1 MHKSKVIVILLMLV
15 TALAVIGSVSASAK
29 CSCCKKQ
36 ATAVKKQ
43 KMTNADKLAL
53 IDKYQEQYFAIV
65 KRNDILLNF
74 EDSSVLKKD
83 RKELKK
89 LFTEVK
95 KQITNKQYLKK
106 YNEIEKH
113 YAVCDEITTTGIN
126 DFSQKNYDEVEGLLN
141 AVYKDVQSK
150 ISQDDFKKLVLS
162 EKKWIKDVQNY
173 KKVYD
178 SMDFGTIGTSIYL
191 DYQTDMSKFRA
202 LLLMLYL

>member
-15 TALAVIGSVSASAK
+15 TALAVIGSVSTSAK
-29 CSCCKKQ
+29 CLCCKKQ
-36 ATAVKKQ
+36 VGAAKKQ
-43 KMTNADKLAL
+43 NMTNADKLAL

-74 EDSSVLKKD
+74 EDNSILKKD

-89 LFTEVK
+89 LFAEVK
-95 KQITNKQYLKK
+95 KQITNKPYLKQ
-106 YNEIEKH
+106 YNEIEKR

-126 DFSQKNYDEVEGLLN
+126 EFSQKNYDEVDGLLN
-141 AVYKDVQSK
+141 AFYKDVQSK
-150 ISQDDFKKLVLS
+150 ISMDDFRQLTLS
-162 EKKWIKDVQNY
+162 EKNWLKDVQDY